1 MIFFWLLFP
10 NLNCRMEYHLF
21 LRLKL
26 IKLVINVLIT
36 YMLAYDVLLDKKQ
49 RYFDNLPYTNINFPL
64 KLHFGHTSFYIYLM
78 CKYMTRDFVPGNN
91 YFFPK
96 SYFYLLPIERLKK
109 ELSS

>member
-1 MIFFWLLFP
+1 
-10 NLNCRMEYHLF
+10 MEYHLF

-36 YMLAYDVLLDKKQ
+36 YMLVYGVLLDKKQ

-78 CKYMTRDFVPGNN
+78 
-91 YFFPK
+91 
-96 SYFYLLPIERLKK
+96 
-109 ELSS
+109 